1 MSGKSG
7 EPDPIKQKN
16 KKIFEASLG
25 SLSESISSTDP
36 SIISQL
42 ENNKNILDPKVIED
56 SSSSKS
62 DSIISLDSDHS
73 VVSSHKIDENF
84 KVDNVED
91 PENLSAV
98 QDVFLEEEEENSLLS
113 IINNIQA
120 NKINSSSKGNS
131 KKLTGKKRR
140 LDSNLS
146 NDKDDFN

>member
-7 EPDPIKQKN
+7 EPVPIKQKN
-16 KKIFEASLG
+16 KKIFESTLG
-25 SLSESISSTDP
+25 SLSESSSSSDP
-36 SIISQL
+36 SIISHL
-42 ENNKNILDPKVIED
+42 ENNKNILDQKIIED

-62 DSIISLDSDHS
+62 ASIISLDSDHS
-73 VVSSHKIDENF
+73 VVSSHQNNENF
-84 KVDNVED
+84 KVNDVED

-98 QDVFLEEEEENSLLS
+98 QDVFLEEEENSLLS
-113 IINNIQA
+113 IINNIQT

>member
-16 KKIFEASLG
+16 KKIFESTLG
-25 SLSESISSTDP
+25 SLSESSSSSDP

-62 DSIISLDSDHS
+62 ASIISLDSDHS

-84 KVDNVED
+84 KVDNVEV

-98 QDVFLEEEEENSLLS
+98 QDVFLEEEENSLLS

>member
-36 SIISQL
+36 YIISQL

-62 DSIISLDSDHS
+62 ASIISLDSDHS

-91 PENLSAV
+91 PENLSAI
-98 QDVFLEEEEENSLLS
+98 QDVFLEEEENSLLS

>member
-56 SSSSKS
+56 SSGSISA
-62 DSIISLDSDHS
+62 SIISLDSDRS

-98 QDVFLEEEEENSLLS
+98 QDVFLEEEENSLLS

>member
-7 EPDPIKQKN
+7 EPDPIKLKN

-25 SLSESISSTDP
+25 SLSESISSADP

-62 DSIISLDSDHS
+62 ASIISLDSDHS

-84 KVDNVED
+84 KVDNVEE

-98 QDVFLEEEEENSLLS
+98 QDVFLEEEENSLLS

-140 LDSNLS
+140 LDSNL
-146 NDKDDFN
+146 

>member
-36 SIISQL
+36 PIISQL

-62 DSIISLDSDHS
+62 ASILSLDSDHS
-73 VVSSHKIDENF
+73 VDSSHKIDENF

-91 PENLSAV
+91 PENLSAI
-98 QDVFLEEEEENSLLS
+98 QDVFLEEEEVRCTCCQ
-113 IINNIQA
+113 I
-120 NKINSSSKGNS
+120 
-131 KKLTGKKRR
+131 
-140 LDSNLS
+140 
-146 NDKDDFN
+146 F

>member
-16 KKIFEASLG
+16 KKIFEVSLG
-25 SLSESISSTDP
+25 SLSESISSSDP

-62 DSIISLDSDHS
+62 ASIISLDSDHS

-98 QDVFLEEEEENSLLS
+98 QDVFLEEEENSLLS